1 MDEKRER
8 MSLFCIRYAFQAVL
22 YAIWRE
28 RNKILHGEKLL
39 PLPVIKRMI
48 EKGIRNKISL
58 MRSKRLKGMEKLMQ
72 FWFLTR
78 IDAEMKGSNKTVQ
91 VCIKDETECGDNI
104 VERTES
110 RKGMGMITLGRLLF
124 KKLLNRYATKPQD
137 T

>member
-1 MDEKRER
+1 METRNHLFFECDYSAQIWEYIAKGILRDSFTVIWSEVLVILMNEKRER

-78 IDAEMKGSNKTVQ
+78 M
-91 VCIKDETECGDNI
+91 
-104 VERTES
+104 
-110 RKGMGMITLGRLLF
+110 
-124 KKLLNRYATKPQD
+124 
-137 T
+137 